1 MPTLWVKKA
10 KHLVSS
16 KPPFQIIE
24 CTPLPNTVLFC
35 FCLQGPEDG
44 EESDSNAAIQ
54 TEKQTEV
61 RISEVGRVMTEEEYE
76 EWKKEREGGKQNEED
91 TGIDWGMGNN
101 LY

>member
-1 MPTLWVKKA
+1 M
-10 KHLVSS
+10 
-16 KPPFQIIE
+16 
-24 CTPLPNTVLFC
+24 LFC

-61 RISEVGRVMTEEEYE
+61 RSSEVGRVMTEEEYE

-101 LY
+101 LYIWVKIYSALKEKRSLILAIC